1 MNRLHAKLESYE
13 SEGELSRVVL
23 ECRGRRFY
31 SLVIDIDSLGDLHGG
46 EAMEILFKE
55 TEVLLATKESL
66 VSASNA
72 FVSKVKRIEKGKI
85 LSEVTF
91 DFAGDE
97 VCSLITSASL
107 ERLEVAEGKELLWFV
122 KANEITLQRGRGC

>member
-1 MNRLHAKLESYE
+1 MNRLHAKLLSFE

-23 ECRGRRFY
+23 ECRGKKFT
-31 SLVIDIDSLGDLHGG
+31 SLVIDIDSLGGLESG

-72 FVSKVKRIEKGKI
+72 FVSKVKRVQKGKI

-91 DFAGDE
+91 DFEGEE

-107 ERLEVAEGKELLWFV
+107 ERLGVTEEKEFLWFV
-122 KANEITLQRGRGC
+122 KANEITLQKGRGC

>member
-1 MNRLHAKLESYE
+1 
-13 SEGELSRVVL
+13 
-23 ECRGRRFY
+23 
-31 SLVIDIDSLGDLHGG
+31 IDSLGDLHGG

-91 DFAGDE
+91 DFAGEE

>member
-13 SEGELSRVVL
+13 SEGELSRAVL
-23 ECRGRRFY
+23 NFKGKRLY
-31 SLVIDIDSLGDLHGG
+31 SLLIDIESMGAICEG

-91 DFAGDE
+91 DFEGEE

-107 ERLEVAEGKELLWFV
+107 ERLGVTEEKEFLWFV
-122 KANEITLQRGRGC
+122 KANEITLQKGRGC